1 MSAFLIFVIS
11 VVGLYVFMVT
21 FGSAMDSLYVNFA
34 ALQPSLA
41 LPATWNA
48 VATKTLTYWQFLYRS
63 VVVIVIA
70 LGIWVI
76 RVAVID
82 VDYTRQQ

>member
-21 FGSAMDSLYVNFA
+21 FGAAMDSLYVNFV
-34 ALQPSLA
+34 ALQPGLA
-41 LPATWNA
+41 LPPVWNA
-48 VATKTLTYWQFLYRS
+48 SATKALTYWQFLYRS